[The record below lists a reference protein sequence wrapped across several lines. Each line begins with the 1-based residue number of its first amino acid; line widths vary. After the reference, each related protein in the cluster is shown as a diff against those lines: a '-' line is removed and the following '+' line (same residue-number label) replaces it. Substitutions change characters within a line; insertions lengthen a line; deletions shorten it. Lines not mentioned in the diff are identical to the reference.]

1 MEKKMTE
8 EKSFIDQ
15 LLEEAEE
22 KEKKLEQAQL
32 DLILIEIRK
41 LEDQVE
47 NNFDTAAQERE
58 IIKNWAL
65 ERNEMLTSR
74 IEWLSKK
81 LESYLR
87 DEKLKT
93 LDLPNGIIR
102 IRRQPDSVNII
113 NQEDFFNH
121 AGDQLLEIIPE
132 TARPSLLKIRAFI
145 KKTGRIPKGVEVQP
159 QNEKFSY
166 TIKRNNNGKEKTGDT
181 SEPISKS
188 AVVV

>member
-102 IRRQPDSVNII
+102 IRKQPERVSVID
-113 NQEDFFNH
+113 EEKFFKR
-121 AGDQLLEIIPE
+121 ATSELLNIIPE
-132 TARPSLLKIRAFI
+132 TAKPDLLKIRSFI
-145 KKTGRIPKGVEVQP
+145 KKTGRVPEGIEIQT
-159 QNEKFSY
+159 QEEKFSY

-188 AVVV
+188 AIVV

>member
-47 NNFDTAAQERE
+47 KNFDTAAQERE

-65 ERNEMLTSR
+65 ERNTMLSSR

-81 LESYLR
+81 LETYLR
-87 DEKLKT
+87 EEKLKT

-102 IRRQPDSVNII
+102 IRKQPEKIAVMD
-113 NQEDFFNH
+113 EEKFFKK
-121 AGDQLLEIIPE
+121 ATSDLLNIIPE
-132 TARPSLLKIRAFI
+132 TAKPDLLKIRSWI
-145 KKTGRIPKGVEVQP
+145 KRTGRVPEGVEVSLQE
-159 QNEKFSY
+159 EKFSY
-166 TIKRNNNGKEKTGDT
+166 TIKRNNNGKEKTGT
-181 SEPISKS
+181 ASKPISKS

>member
-87 DEKLKT
+87 DEQLKT

-121 AGDQLLEIIPE
+121 AGNQLLEIIPE

-166 TIKRNNNGKEKTGDT
+166 TIKRNNNGKEKTGTTDKL
-181 SEPISKS
+181 PSKS

>member
-1 MEKKMTE
+1 MSE

-15 LLEEAEE
+15 LLEEAEA
-22 KEKKLEQAQL
+22 KEKKLGQAQL

-41 LEDQVE
+41 LEEQVE
-47 NNFDTAAQERE
+47 KNFDTAAQERE

-65 ERNEMLTSR
+65 ERNTMLQSR
-74 IEWLSKK
+74 IDWLSKK
-81 LESYLR
+81 LEFYLR
-87 DEKLKT
+87 EEKLKT

-102 IRRQPDSVNII
+102 IRKQPEKITVMD
-113 NQEDFFNH
+113 EEKFFKK
-121 AGDQLLEIIPE
+121 ATSDLLNIIPE
-132 TARPSLLKIRAFI
+132 TAKPDLLKIRSWI
-145 KKTGRIPKGVEVQP
+145 RQTGRVPKGVEVQP

-166 TIKRNNNGKEKTGDT
+166 TIKRNNNEKEKTGDT